1 MTERR
6 TDREVMELMMGNSPF
21 NEARQQFSFACAAME
36 QAESQKKPPTVLERR
51 RMEFEAV
58 ERIVAALGI
67 KLEKKHGVQVDE
79 G

>member
-36 QAESQKKPPTVLERR
+36 QAESQRQSLTVIERR
-51 RMEFEAV
+51 RLEFEAV
-58 ERIVAALGI
+58 EKIAAALGI
-67 KLEKKHGVQVDE
+67 TIGEK
-79 G
+79 